1 MRIRKLLKMIM
12 KPIDKIEIYDGDRNL
27 IYSVN
32 DGDFEKSGVL
42 DEKIDLFDIYEKEDI
57 IILEVMAK

>member
-32 DGDFEKSGVL
+32 DGDFKKSGVL

-57 IILEVMAK
+57 TILEVMAK